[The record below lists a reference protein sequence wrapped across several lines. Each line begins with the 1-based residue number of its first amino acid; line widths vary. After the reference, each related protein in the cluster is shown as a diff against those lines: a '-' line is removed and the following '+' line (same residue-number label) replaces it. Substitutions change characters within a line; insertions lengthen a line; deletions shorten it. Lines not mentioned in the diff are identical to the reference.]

1 MNSGTQARLLRPSPP
16 PGVCSNA
23 RPSSVEINVQSE
35 SHEPQ
40 VFLPSSLL
48 VMPCAT
54 LTSNFTNYPTP
65 ELQIFNHYNETG
77 GKQAGHNLWKNDIAQ
92 GHHTNWWEPNGSK
105 MADESTSL
113 DIDAQLSSV
122 QLLSYVRLFAT
133 PRTAACQASLSIT
146 NSQSLFK
153 LMSIESVMPSNHL
166 ILVIT
171 HQQAKQHT
179 HRLAP
184 WQFQGWPSK
193 IKRWVVAQ
201 FLEIFATPP
210 K

>member
-1 MNSGTQARLLRPSPP
+1 MNLGSWGYRRKCKPESVQLNCFYSVAKSCLALCNPMNSGTQARFLRPSPP

-113 DIDAQLSSV
+113 DIDAQFSSV
-122 QLLSYVRLFAT
+122 AQLCPTLCNPTDCSMPGLPVHYQLPEFIQTHVHWVGDAIQPSH
-133 PRTAACQASLSIT
+133 PRYNTSAS
-146 NSQSLFK
+146 
-153 LMSIESVMPSNHL
+153 
-166 ILVIT
+166 
-171 HQQAKQHT
+171 
-179 HRLAP
+179 
-184 WQFQGWPSK
+184 
-193 IKRWVVAQ
+193 
-201 FLEIFATPP
+201 
-210 K
+210 